1 MSSRNTV
8 DLFKYPKLRES
19 CIVEKNVNVIK
30 IIDKFSEDAFEITSE
45 DTSLDI
51 IGKFIDLLNGNNTF
65 EDLSNKTGI
74 SLDEV
79 KEYIIFLDRELL
91 ITDGEFEKSSFT
103 SGLEFILDIEYKVS
117 NWMKVLDSN
126 PFWIELKK
134 GTLDKNAIIG
144 HTIENYLI
152 LEKEYDFDGPIMSF
166 EQNLKRREILHEFYQ
181 EEHGHDE
188 LILKSLTN
196 IGVSQEDLSKSVP
209 LVYTEG
215 LCNLL
220 NLWSNEDPLSFM
232 ASLYIL
238 EGVDWEPDTF
248 IQEISKNYDLPSG
261 FVSPQVNHA
270 DLNQGHGHGNLTRLL
285 FTTFTLIEKEDQ
297 KRIISNLKLLVD
309 TLNEFYK
316 EIYRYYTNPKN
327 PLLRKVVELD
337 ELEDKVVTPA

>member
-1 MSSRNTV
+1 MSSRDTI

-19 CIVEKNVNVIK
+19 CVLQKNSTAIK
-30 IIDKFSEDAFEITSE
+30 ITDQFNEDAFEITPE
-45 DTSLDI
+45 DESLDTI
-51 IGKFIDLLNGNNTF
+51 SKFIDLLDGKNTF

-74 SLDEV
+74 SLDKV
-79 KEYIIFLDRELL
+79 KEYVTFLDRELL
-91 ITDGEFEKSSFT
+91 ITDGEFEKNPFT
-103 SGLEFILDIEYKVS
+103 SGLEFIIDLEYKVS

-126 PFWIELKK
+126 PFWIELKE
-134 GTLDKNAIIG
+134 GTLAKNAIIG

-166 EQNLKRREILHEFYQ
+166 EQNLERREILHEFYK

-188 LILKSLTN
+188 LVLKSLTN
-196 IGVSQEDLSKSVP
+196 IGISREELNKSVP

-248 IQEISKNYDLPSG
+248 IQEISTKYDLPKG
-261 FVSPQVNHA
+261 FISPQVNHA
-270 DLNQGHGHGNLTRLL
+270 DLNQGHGHGNLTRHL
-285 FTTFTLIEKEDQ
+285 FNTFTLIEKEDQ
-297 KRIISNLKLLVD
+297 QRITSNLKLLVD
-309 TLNEFYK
+309 TLNEFYR
-316 EIYRYYTNPKN
+316 EIHRYYTNPEN

-337 ELEDKVVTPA
+337 ELENKIVTLA

>member
-1 MSSRNTV
+1 MSSRDTI

-19 CIVEKNVNVIK
+19 CVIQKNSTAIK
-30 IIDKFSEDAFEITSE
+30 ITDQFNEDAFEITPE
-45 DTSLDI
+45 DESLDTI
-51 IGKFIDLLNGNNTF
+51 SKFIDLLDGKNTF

-74 SLDEV
+74 SLDKV
-79 KEYIIFLDRELL
+79 KEYVTFLDRELL
-91 ITDGEFEKSSFT
+91 ITDGEFEKNPFT
-103 SGLEFILDIEYKVS
+103 SGLEFIIDLEYKVS
-117 NWMKVLDSN
+117 DWMKVLDSN
-126 PFWIELKK
+126 PFWIELKE
-134 GTLDKNAIIG
+134 GTLAKNAIIG

-166 EQNLKRREILHEFYQ
+166 EQNLERREILHEFYK

-188 LILKSLTN
+188 LVLKSLTN
-196 IGVSQEDLSKSVP
+196 IGISREELNKSVP

-248 IQEISKNYDLPSG
+248 IQEISTKYDLPKG
-261 FVSPQVNHA
+261 FISPQVSHA
-270 DLNQGHGHGNLTRLL
+270 DLNQGHGHGNLTRHL
-285 FTTFTLIEKEDQ
+285 FNTFTLIEKEDQ
-297 KRIISNLKLLVD
+297 QRITSNLKLLVD

-316 EIYRYYTNPKN
+316 EIHRYYTNPEN

-337 ELEDKVVTPA
+337 ELENKIVTLA